1 MKLQEV
7 FAAAGLPEG
16 VFQVVQGQAQT
27 GRLLTRHRDIRKIS
41 LTGEVGTGKAVMAD
55 AAATLKQVTLEL
67 GGKSPLIVFGDAKLD
82 NAVAGALLA
91 NFYSAGEVCSN
102 GTRVFVHQS
111 VRAAFVERLRS
122 RAAAMRIGDPMD
134 PATQVGALISA
145 EHMEKV
151 LGFIAR
157 GRGLSSRMSYAP
169 GTRTHHVRRSRPCRQ
184 RSFMF
189 LAGCQGS
196 TFSGR

>member
-91 NFYSAGEVCSN
+91 ISTRRERCVRTARACSCIRACAPPSWSACARAPPRCASGIRWILLPRWSADFRGAHGEGAGVHRPRSAQ
-102 GTRVFVHQS
+102 GARLLTGGARVTS
-111 VRAAFVERLRS
+111 GIWR
-122 RAAAMRIGDPMD
+122 M
-134 PATQVGALISA
+134 AT
-145 EHMEKV
+145 
-151 LGFIAR
+151 
-157 GRGLSSRMSYAP
+157 SSRH
-169 GTRTHHVRRSRPCRQ
+169 GVRRLP
-184 RSFMF
+184 
-189 LAGCQGS
+189 
-196 TFSGR
+196 